1 MTVNVTEHAFA
12 VHAPEPVTADRGSD
26 IWMITFADLM
36 ALVLAFFVLLFSMS
50 DLDAKRW
57 DGVVASLSKELTPLA
72 SRSGDIAAI
81 AGPRRQ
87 AQPPGVETRAG
98 YLKSLIASRFEEQ
111 IRTKMISVRAQRT
124 AVMMTVDPSIISS
137 DGEVISEV
145 AAFLETL
152 REPVEIIV
160 HAPADGTNASTPAA
174 PGLIFGETVLRAFKS
189 NGYTT
194 NAPILVN
201 LSETHSGN
209 QSDTRLSLRIRTGRR

>member
-1 MTVNVTEHAFA
+1 MAGPTQHAFSA
-12 VHAPEPVTADRGSD
+12 HTPEPATAGRGSD

-72 SRSGDIAAI
+72 SRAGDIAAL
-81 AGPRRQ
+81 AGPRRH
-87 AQPPGVETRAG
+87 AQPRGVETRAG

-111 IRTKMISVRAQRT
+111 IRTKMVSVRAQRT
-124 AVMMTVDPSIISS
+124 VVMMTVDPSIISAG
-137 DGEVISEV
+137 GEVLSEL

-160 HAPADGTNASTPAA
+160 QAPASDANAPTSASQ
-174 PGLIFGETVLRAFKS
+174 GLIFGETVLQALKS
-189 NGYTT
+189 SGYTT

-201 LSETHSGN
+201 LSDARSSN
-209 QSDTRLSLRIRTGRR
+209 QSDTHLSLRIRTGRR